1 MFVQLFSLVKKFD
14 SEIILLVLCLV
25 VGVSSAIPT
34 FESVNG
40 VDDINFREKLI
51 LSTLLD
57 VQKKILMMIKRSI
70 HLKEQCQL
78 AQLCAKIITLRF

>member
-1 MFVQLFSLVKKFD
+1 MKKFD

-25 VGVSSAIPT
+25 VGVLSAIPT

-57 VQKKILMMIKRSI
+57 FQERALIGR
-70 HLKEQCQL
+70 
-78 AQLCAKIITLRF
+78 